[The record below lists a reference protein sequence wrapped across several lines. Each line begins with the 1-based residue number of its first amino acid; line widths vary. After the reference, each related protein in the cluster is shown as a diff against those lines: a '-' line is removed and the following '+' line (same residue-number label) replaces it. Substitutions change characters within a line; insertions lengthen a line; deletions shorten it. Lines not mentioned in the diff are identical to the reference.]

1 MGRSGDLGYGKSGPW
16 LVDKDS
22 DAEASQLLGLS
33 GACAIGGGVTDLQ
46 DERDFSQKHTENLDS
61 AHSRDNKLDRTAM
74 AHDLT
79 THQLLRHEN
88 DRLLRAQQNLTT
100 VNEGLLSEQ
109 HALRTE
115 THALRVAN
123 EAQKTQIDAL
133 RKGRDA
139 LMVKIQALE
148 DRSVSPNA
156 PGEYHGVDPSIKRIR
171 ETLKRKFGYFE
182 KGDDSQ
188 APRTEDERTGTA
200 SIEEMATRPIE
211 SFRKTFAADSIS
223 IGGSEH
229 NNFNGTQR
237 LGSGGRSSSVRVL
250 AFDEQ
255 GKAYI
260 LNKADE
266 PMGLRNL
273 ITTTEDSAT
282 ELFERHRIGKI
293 NTDSSWEDRA
303 KVATG
308 CVRQWCR
315 DDSTYFALQDPQ
327 HAACLRCFNARLPCL
342 RYEMN
347 EPSPGF
353 YAVPLPAAAR
363 IGVGRDQLAYYIC
376 EGVEKNTALE
386 KRVGNV
392 WMRRRT
398 REKMSRSK
406 NLRGSAGSEDNAT
419 PE

>member
-1 MGRSGDLGYGKSGPW
+1 
-16 LVDKDS
+16 
-22 DAEASQLLGLS
+22 
-33 GACAIGGGVTDLQ
+33 
-46 DERDFSQKHTENLDS
+46 
-61 AHSRDNKLDRTAM
+61 M

-123 EAQKTQIDAL
+123 EAQKIQIDAL

-148 DRSVSPNA
+148 DRN
-156 PGEYHGVDPSIKRIR
+156 
-171 ETLKRKFGYFE
+171 
-182 KGDDSQ
+182 
-188 APRTEDERTGTA
+188 
-200 SIEEMATRPIE
+200 
-211 SFRKTFAADSIS
+211 SIS

-229 NNFNGTQR
+229 NNVNGTQR

-260 LNKADE
+260 LNNADE

-315 DDSTYFALQDPQ
+315 DDSTYFALRDPQ

-386 KRVGNV
+386 KRVENV